1 MCVLRVDLV
10 GQDATRTR
18 VNDIVRGNVDG
29 RQMYIT
35 NIVWP
40 SMCSDLCKA
49 LELGIHKFI
58 LMVEC

>member
-1 MCVLRVDLV
+1 MCVLRVNLV

-18 VNDIVRGNVDG
+18 VNDIVRRNVDG

-40 SMCSDLCKA
+40 SMCSDLCEA

-58 LMVEC
+58 LVVEC